1 MVSYGMDV
9 EGNPRKKN
17 SRGVIIAILGGAVII
32 AVGLAIGLAIG
43 LRTRDSDS
51 DSTPD
56 SEQQNG
62 KIPTTSHKP
71 DSESTSDSTK
81 PNGEIPTTSAK
92 SENGRYRFASV
103 VADSKLCSKIGTEV
117 MARHQGNVVDAT
129 VATVICNGVLN
140 AHSAGIGGGAL
151 FVFYNSTT
159 RTATSFN
166 AREKAPAAATRDM
179 YVANGTQSQT
189 GGKAIG
195 VPGELKGLWELHQ
208 RYGSVQWARLI
219 QPTIDLCNN
228 GFPLTGA
235 QHKAAVSKKDDII
248 NDPEFSYLFDDNNEA
263 HPENAIVYRK
273 KLAKT
278 LQAIATEGVDAF
290 YNGSLTDTIV
300 QEIQENGGIITRQD
314 LEDFHVDIEPPMTL
328 NLTENELTV
337 YSMPLPGSGVVLEF
351 MLNILSGYHFSPES
365 VSTVNKSVLTYHR
378 IVEAM
383 KFAYAKRTELGDA
396 KFLNI
401 SELISNMTSPEFGEE
416 IRSKIDDVRTHNLSY
431 YGAKFDDDIKPG
443 TAHFSLMD
451 GEGNAVAVTST
462 VNLYFGS
469 KVKGN
474 KTGIIFNDEMDDFST
489 PNTTNFFGVPASSA
503 NFIEPGKRPLSSMSP
518 TVVVNSES
526 GEVELVVGAAG
537 GTLITTAVAMVA
549 IKTLWFNETVTKAVD
564 DPRVHHQLLP
574 PQLFLG
580 QGFPADIRQ
589 GLEAKGHQIV
599 EREASV
605 VTAIRRTPDNMLE
618 GVSDFR
624 KGGAPD
630 GF

>member
-1 MVSYGMDV
+1 
-9 EGNPRKKN
+9 
-17 SRGVIIAILGGAVII
+17 
-32 AVGLAIGLAIG
+32 
-43 LRTRDSDS
+43 
-51 DSTPD
+51 
-56 SEQQNG
+56 
-62 KIPTTSHKP
+62 
-71 DSESTSDSTK
+71 
-81 PNGEIPTTSAK
+81 
-92 SENGRYRFASV
+92 
-103 VADSKLCSKIGTEV
+103 
-117 MARHQGNVVDAT
+117 
-129 VATVICNGVLN
+129 
-140 AHSAGIGGGAL
+140 
-151 FVFYNSTT
+151 
-159 RTATSFN
+159 
-166 AREKAPAAATRDM
+166 M

-208 RYGSVQWARLI
+208 RYGRVQWARLI

-328 NLTENELTV
+328 NLTDNELTV

-401 SELISNMTSPEFGEE
+401 SE
-416 IRSKIDDVRTHNLSY
+416 
-431 YGAKFDDDIKPG
+431 
-443 TAHFSLMD
+443 
-451 GEGNAVAVTST
+451 
-462 VNLYFGS
+462 
-469 KVKGN
+469 
-474 KTGIIFNDEMDDFST
+474 
-489 PNTTNFFGVPASSA
+489 
-503 NFIEPGKRPLSSMSP
+503 
-518 TVVVNSES
+518 
-526 GEVELVVGAAG
+526 
-537 GTLITTAVAMVA
+537 
-549 IKTLWFNETVTKAVD
+549 
-564 DPRVHHQLLP
+564 
-574 PQLFLG
+574 
-580 QGFPADIRQ
+580 
-589 GLEAKGHQIV
+589 
-599 EREASV
+599 
-605 VTAIRRTPDNMLE
+605 
-618 GVSDFR
+618 
-624 KGGAPD
+624 
-630 GF
+630 